1 MDLNEY
7 QEAARETARYP
18 DFGQSKLGYP
28 AMGLCG
34 EAGEVME
41 IIKKVVRDKKGKL
54 SPQDKKK
61 LTIELGDALW
71 YLSQTATEAGIS
83 LGWIAQ
89 ENLKKLERRYQ
100 YAPERS

>member
-18 DFGQSKLGYP
+18 DFGQSKMGYP

-41 IIKKVVRDKKGKL
+41 IIKKAVREQRKL
-54 SPQDKKK
+54 THAEKKK

-100 YAPERS
+100 FAPERS